1 MATQKGTCWA
11 LGNTNYRTF
20 DGYLYNFIGNC
31 TYVMAKNCDVDG
43 THPAFEVDA
52 KNVNIPNSNL
62 TGVGMVTISV
72 YGTTIDI
79 VQNEFGLVR
88 VGDFS

>member
-1 MATQKGTCWA
+1 MEPKKGTCWA
-11 LGNTNYRTF
+11 LGDPNYRTF
-20 DGYLYNFIGNC
+20 DGHFYNFMGNC
-31 TYVMAKNCDVDG
+31 TYIMAKNCYSDG

-62 TGVGMVTISV
+62 TAVGMVTISV

-79 VQNEFGLVR
+79 VHFEFGLVR
-88 VGDFS
+88 VGNFS